1 MIDRLPDTAVPARER
16 KPAACTDVHAE
27 APDAARRDAIRGAL
41 VAAGLAASLALP
53 SALRAQT
60 APISEPSARP
70 LVRMPG
76 EPQVGQRPASYVEDL
91 LELLLERAGY
101 AHRTR
106 FVPGMTVP
114 RTLQEMRKGQVDVC
128 ALTSN
133 TQAIE
138 GVTPLRYPLFRGL
151 LGVRVLLA
159 RRQQAAEIA
168 KTPDLATLKRRYRY
182 GSGADWV
189 DRYALEE
196 IGFRVVTG
204 PSYPGLFQML
214 RNGRFDIFSRGVTE
228 AYKELDDPHL
238 GEGLDVV
245 PDIALVYPLDSYF
258 FVSDTNPALLRALT
272 EGMRRARQDG
282 GLNRLLYGHFG
293 NSLQRAQLP
302 ARRWWRVD
310 GYPVLPGTPLDYFD
324 LSTPEAAAR
333 LGAGRKV

>member
-1 MIDRLPDTAVPARER
+1 M
-16 KPAACTDVHAE
+16 HAD
-27 APDAARRDAIRGAL
+27 APNVSRRDFFHGL
-41 VAAGLAASLALP
+41 VGVAGLGASLALP
-53 SALRAQT
+53 QSLRART
-60 APISEPSARP
+60 TLSDSEPGARP

-91 LELLLERAGY
+91 LELLLDRASY
-101 AHRTR
+101 THRTS

-114 RTLQEMRKGQVDVC
+114 RTLQEMRKGRVDVC

-133 TQAIE
+133 TESVE

-168 KTPDLATLKRRYRY
+168 RTPDLDALKRRYRY

-189 DRYALEE
+189 DRNALEAL
-196 IGFRVVTG
+196 GFRVVTS

-238 GEGLDVV
+238 GEDLTVV
-245 PDIALVYPLDSYF
+245 PDIALAYPLDSYF
-258 FVSDTNPALLRALT
+258 FVSDSNPALFRALHD
-272 EGMRRARQDG
+272 GMRRARQDG
-282 GLNRLLYGHFG
+282 SLNRLLYGHFG
-293 NSLQRAQLP
+293 NSLHRAQLP

-310 GYPVLPGTPLDYFD
+310 GYPVLPGTPLDLFD
-324 LSTPEAAAR
+324 LSNPEAAER
-333 LGAGRKV
+333 LGAGRKA